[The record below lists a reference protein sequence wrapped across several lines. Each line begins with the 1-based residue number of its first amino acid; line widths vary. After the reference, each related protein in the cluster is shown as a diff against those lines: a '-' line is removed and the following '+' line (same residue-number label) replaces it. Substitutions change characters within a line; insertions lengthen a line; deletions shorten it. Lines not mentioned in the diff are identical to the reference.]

1 MWRGFKQRNPWVK
14 FRTPQSM
21 SAKRMNVSAKDVKQW
36 FHDIDQYLIEADLIE
51 VANDPARIFMT

>member
-1 MWRGFKQRNPWVK
+1 
-14 FRTPQSM
+14 M